1 MGLLIRAVFW
11 FSLVLLIL
19 PLGGGSGADGR
30 QSVSPF
36 QAFFAAREAVGD
48 FTGICERKPDVC
60 EIGRSAFQT
69 IRMRAGESARIA
81 YEMLG
86 QFSEPDASIRTGSIP
101 EAKAASPARLPH
113 SAESQ

>member
-1 MGLLIRAVFW
+1 MGFLIRTAFW

-19 PLGGGSGADGR
+19 PLNIGPGKDGQ

-48 FTGICERKPDVC
+48 VTELCERKPEVC
-60 EIGRSAFQT
+60 EIGKSAFET
-69 IRMRAGESARIA
+69 IRLRAGETARIA

-86 QFSEPDASIRTGSIP
+86 QFGKPDTSIQTGSIP
-101 EAKAASPARLPH
+101 APEGASPASSLP
-113 SAESQ
+113 STSSQ